1 MAAIKHEITLSNR
14 QLELVRDL
22 LEEALENL
30 NEDIEHFEAH
40 PEELAEDLPE
50 GVEPP
55 TIEDY
60 EEYRDEV
67 ETLLGNL
74 PDPVEEDESEE
85 G

>member
-1 MAAIKHEITLSNR
+1 MAAITHELTLSNR

-30 NEDIEHFEAH
+30 NEDIAHFEANPH
-40 PEELAEDLPE
+40 ELSEDLPE

-67 ETLLGNL
+67 ETLLHNL
-74 PDPVEEDESEE
+74 PDPVEEEE
-85 G
+85 EA